1 MYKSYHKHRIFF
13 IFLHNIFYFLILL
26 TSFELYF
33 KKCSTDKKI
42 LEWSK
47 LRYSSLTR
55 VEEFFCSCSGL
66 DRYTKSIWVSL
77 SFFSKEDINKI
88 LEEFCNYRIKEF
100 KNYKKKYDT
109 DFLIRVVN
117 GVHQNEKKITKII
130 ESNLS
135 ENWLIDR
142 VDLTMKAI
150 ISLAIYEL
158 ISYENIPLQ
167 VIINEYVS
175 IANQYLDKSNT
186 GFINGILDNIAKNIR
201 KS

>member
-1 MYKSYHKHRIFF
+1 M
-13 IFLHNIFYFLILL
+13 L
-26 TSFELYF
+26 FEPFF
-33 KKCSTDKKI
+33 KKNLKT
-42 LEWSK
+42 L
-47 LRYSSLTR
+47 SSSESL
-55 VEEFFCSCSGL
+55 VLNKFFFSGL
-66 DRYTKSIWVSL
+66 
-77 SFFSKEDINKI
+77 FSKDDINKI

-100 KNYKKKYDT
+100 KNYKKRYDT
-109 DFLIRVVN
+109 DFLKKVVV
-117 GVHQNEKKITKII
+117 GVYQNEKKITKMI
-130 ESNLS
+130 ECNLS

-167 VIINEYVS
+167 VIVNEYVS

>member
-1 MYKSYHKHRIFF
+1 MEARR
-13 IFLHNIFYFLILL
+13 N
-26 TSFELYF
+26 TR
-33 KKCSTDKKI
+33 KI
-42 LEWSK
+42 A
-47 LRYSSLTR
+47 
-55 VEEFFCSCSGL
+55 VQAVFQF
-66 DRYTKSIWVSL
+66 
-77 SFFSKEDINKI
+77 FFSKEDINKI

-109 DFLIRVVN
+109 DFFKKVVV
-117 GVHQNEKKITKII
+117 GVHQNEKEITKMI
-130 ESNLS
+130 ECNLS

-158 ISYENIPLQ
+158 MSYENIPLQ

>member
-1 MYKSYHKHRIFF
+1 MEARR
-13 IFLHNIFYFLILL
+13 N
-26 TSFELYF
+26 TR
-33 KKCSTDKKI
+33 KI
-42 LEWSK
+42 A
-47 LRYSSLTR
+47 
-55 VEEFFCSCSGL
+55 VQAVFQF
-66 DRYTKSIWVSL
+66 
-77 SFFSKEDINKI
+77 FFSKEDINKI

-100 KNYKKKYDT
+100 KNYKKRYDT
-109 DFLIRVVN
+109 DFLKKVVV
-117 GVHQNEKKITKII
+117 GVYQNEKKITKMI
-130 ESNLS
+130 ECNLS

>member
-1 MYKSYHKHRIFF
+1 MEVRR
-13 IFLHNIFYFLILL
+13 N
-26 TSFELYF
+26 TR
-33 KKCSTDKKI
+33 KI
-42 LEWSK
+42 A
-47 LRYSSLTR
+47 
-55 VEEFFCSCSGL
+55 VQAVFQF
-66 DRYTKSIWVSL
+66 
-77 SFFSKEDINKI
+77 FFSKEDVNKI

-109 DFLIRVVN
+109 NFLKKVVV
-117 GVHQNEKKITKII
+117 GVHKNEEKITNII
-130 ESNLS
+130 ECNLS

-158 ISYENIPLQ
+158 ISYEKIPLQ

-175 IANQYLDKSNT
+175 IANQYLDKRNT

-201 KS
+201 KPKYG

>member
-1 MYKSYHKHRIFF
+1 MEARR
-13 IFLHNIFYFLILL
+13 N
-26 TSFELYF
+26 TR
-33 KKCSTDKKI
+33 KI
-42 LEWSK
+42 A
-47 LRYSSLTR
+47 
-55 VEEFFCSCSGL
+55 VQAVFQF
-66 DRYTKSIWVSL
+66 
-77 SFFSKEDINKI
+77 FFSKEDVNKI

-109 DFLIRVVN
+109 NFLKKVVV
-117 GVHQNEKKITKII
+117 GVHQNEEKITNKI
-130 ESNLS
+130 ECNLS

-158 ISYENIPLQ
+158 ISYQKIPLQ

-175 IANQYLDKSNT
+175 IANQYLDKRNT

-201 KS
+201 NPKYG

>member
-1 MYKSYHKHRIFF
+1 MEARR
-13 IFLHNIFYFLILL
+13 N
-26 TSFELYF
+26 TR
-33 KKCSTDKKI
+33 KI
-42 LEWSK
+42 A
-47 LRYSSLTR
+47 
-55 VEEFFCSCSGL
+55 VQAVFQF
-66 DRYTKSIWVSL
+66 
-77 SFFSKEDINKI
+77 FFSKEDVNKI

-109 DFLIRVVN
+109 DFLKKVVV
-117 GVHQNEKKITKII
+117 GVHQNEKKITKMI
-130 ESNLS
+130 ECHLS

-158 ISYENIPLQ
+158 MSYQNIPLQ

>member
-1 MYKSYHKHRIFF
+1 MEARRNTRKIAVQAIFQF
-13 IFLHNIFYFLILL
+13 
-26 TSFELYF
+26 
-33 KKCSTDKKI
+33 
-42 LEWSK
+42 
-47 LRYSSLTR
+47 
-55 VEEFFCSCSGL
+55 
-66 DRYTKSIWVSL
+66 
-77 SFFSKEDINKI
+77 FFSKEDVNKI

-100 KNYKKKYDT
+100 KNYKKKYDI
-109 DFLIRVVN
+109 DFLKKVVV
-117 GVHQNEKKITKII
+117 GVHQNEKKITNMI
-130 ESNLS
+130 ECNLS

-167 VIINEYVS
+167 VIIHEYVS
-175 IANQYLDKSNT
+175 IANQYLDTSNT

>member
-1 MYKSYHKHRIFF
+1 MEARRHTR
-13 IFLHNIFYFLILL
+13 
-26 TSFELYF
+26 
-33 KKCSTDKKI
+33 KI
-42 LEWSK
+42 A
-47 LRYSSLTR
+47 
-55 VEEFFCSCSGL
+55 VQAVFQF
-66 DRYTKSIWVSL
+66 
-77 SFFSKEDINKI
+77 FFSKEDIDKI

-109 DFLIRVVN
+109 DFLKKVVV
-117 GVHQNEKKITKII
+117 GVHQNEKKITKMI
-130 ESNLS
+130 ECNLS

-158 ISYENIPLQ
+158 MSYENIPLQ

-175 IANQYLDKSNT
+175 IANQYLDKNNT
-186 GFINGILDNIAKNIR
+186 GFINGILDNIDKNIR

>member
-1 MYKSYHKHRIFF
+1 MEARR
-13 IFLHNIFYFLILL
+13 N
-26 TSFELYF
+26 TR
-33 KKCSTDKKI
+33 KI
-42 LEWSK
+42 A
-47 LRYSSLTR
+47 
-55 VEEFFCSCSGL
+55 VQAVFQF
-66 DRYTKSIWVSL
+66 
-77 SFFSKEDINKI
+77 FFSKEDVNKI

-100 KNYKKKYDT
+100 KNYKKKYDI
-109 DFLIRVVN
+109 DFLKKVVV
-117 GVHQNEKKITKII
+117 GVYHNEKKITEMI
-130 ESNLS
+130 ECNLS

-158 ISYENIPLQ
+158 MIYENIPLQ

>member
-1 MYKSYHKHRIFF
+1 MEIRR
-13 IFLHNIFYFLILL
+13 N
-26 TSFELYF
+26 TR
-33 KKCSTDKKI
+33 KI
-42 LEWSK
+42 A
-47 LRYSSLTR
+47 
-55 VEEFFCSCSGL
+55 VQAVFQF
-66 DRYTKSIWVSL
+66 
-77 SFFSKEDINKI
+77 FFSKEDVNKI
-88 LEEFCNYRIKEF
+88 LEEFCSYRIKEF

-109 DFLIRVVN
+109 NFLKKVVV
-117 GVHQNEKKITKII
+117 GVHQNEEKITKII
-130 ESNLS
+130 ERNLS

-158 ISYENIPLQ
+158 MSYEKIPLQ

>member
-1 MYKSYHKHRIFF
+1 MEARR
-13 IFLHNIFYFLILL
+13 N
-26 TSFELYF
+26 TR
-33 KKCSTDKKI
+33 KI
-42 LEWSK
+42 A
-47 LRYSSLTR
+47 
-55 VEEFFCSCSGL
+55 VQAVFQF
-66 DRYTKSIWVSL
+66 
-77 SFFSKEDINKI
+77 FFSKEDVHKI

-109 DFLIRVVN
+109 DFLKKVVV
-117 GVHQNEKKITKII
+117 GVHQNEKKITKMI
-130 ESNLS
+130 ECNLS

-158 ISYENIPLQ
+158 MSYENIPLQ

>member
-1 MYKSYHKHRIFF
+1 MVARR
-13 IFLHNIFYFLILL
+13 N
-26 TSFELYF
+26 TR
-33 KKCSTDKKI
+33 KI
-42 LEWSK
+42 A
-47 LRYSSLTR
+47 
-55 VEEFFCSCSGL
+55 VQAVFQF
-66 DRYTKSIWVSL
+66 
-77 SFFSKEDINKI
+77 FFSKEDVNKI

-100 KNYKKKYDT
+100 KNYKKKYDI
-109 DFLIRVVN
+109 DFLKKVVV
-117 GVHQNEKKITKII
+117 GVHQNEKKITNMI
-130 ESNLS
+130 ECNLS

-158 ISYENIPLQ
+158 MSYENIPLQ

>member
-1 MYKSYHKHRIFF
+1 MEARR
-13 IFLHNIFYFLILL
+13 N
-26 TSFELYF
+26 TR
-33 KKCSTDKKI
+33 KI
-42 LEWSK
+42 A
-47 LRYSSLTR
+47 
-55 VEEFFCSCSGL
+55 VQAVFQF
-66 DRYTKSIWVSL
+66 
-77 SFFSKEDINKI
+77 FFSKEDVNKI

-109 DFLIRVVN
+109 DFLKKIVV
-117 GVHQNEKKITKII
+117 GVHQNEKKITNMI
-130 ESNLS
+130 ECNLS

-142 VDLTMKAI
+142 LDLTMKAI

-158 ISYENIPLQ
+158 MSYDNIPLQ

-201 KS
+201 KTSHG

>member
-1 MYKSYHKHRIFF
+1 MEIRR
-13 IFLHNIFYFLILL
+13 N
-26 TSFELYF
+26 TR
-33 KKCSTDKKI
+33 KI
-42 LEWSK
+42 A
-47 LRYSSLTR
+47 
-55 VEEFFCSCSGL
+55 VQAVFQF
-66 DRYTKSIWVSL
+66 
-77 SFFSKEDINKI
+77 FFSKEDVNKI

-109 DFLIRVVN
+109 NFLKKVVV
-117 GVHQNEKKITKII
+117 GVHQNEEKITKII
-130 ESNLS
+130 EHNLS

-158 ISYENIPLQ
+158 ISYEKIPLQ

-175 IANQYLDKSNT
+175 IANQYLDKRNT

-201 KS
+201 KPKYG

>member
-1 MYKSYHKHRIFF
+1 MEARRNTR
-13 IFLHNIFYFLILL
+13 NIAVQAVFQF
-26 TSFELYF
+26 
-33 KKCSTDKKI
+33 
-42 LEWSK
+42 
-47 LRYSSLTR
+47 
-55 VEEFFCSCSGL
+55 
-66 DRYTKSIWVSL
+66 
-77 SFFSKEDINKI
+77 FFSKEDINKI

-109 DFLIRVVN
+109 DFLKKVVV
-117 GVHQNEKKITKII
+117 GVHQNEKKITKMI
-130 ESNLS
+130 ECHLS

-158 ISYENIPLQ
+158 MIYENIPLQ
-167 VIINEYVS
+167 VIVNEYVS

>member
-1 MYKSYHKHRIFF
+1 MEARR
-13 IFLHNIFYFLILL
+13 N
-26 TSFELYF
+26 TR
-33 KKCSTDKKI
+33 KI
-42 LEWSK
+42 A
-47 LRYSSLTR
+47 
-55 VEEFFCSCSGL
+55 VQAVFQF
-66 DRYTKSIWVSL
+66 
-77 SFFSKEDINKI
+77 FFSKEDVNKI
-88 LEEFCNYRIKEF
+88 LEEFCDYRIKEF

-109 DFLIRVVN
+109 DFFKKVVV
-117 GVHQNEKKITKII
+117 GVYQNEKKITKMI
-130 ESNLS
+130 ECNLS

-158 ISYENIPLQ
+158 LSYENIPLQ

>member
-1 MYKSYHKHRIFF
+1 MEARR
-13 IFLHNIFYFLILL
+13 N
-26 TSFELYF
+26 TR
-33 KKCSTDKKI
+33 KI
-42 LEWSK
+42 A
-47 LRYSSLTR
+47 
-55 VEEFFCSCSGL
+55 VQAVFQF
-66 DRYTKSIWVSL
+66 
-77 SFFSKEDINKI
+77 FFSKEDVNKI

-100 KNYKKKYDT
+100 RNYKKRYDT
-109 DFLIRVVN
+109 DFFKKVVI
-117 GVHQNEKKITKII
+117 GVYQNEKKITKMI
-130 ESNLS
+130 ECNLS
-135 ENWLIDR
+135 ENWLINR

-158 ISYENIPLQ
+158 MSFENVPLQ

>member
-1 MYKSYHKHRIFF
+1 MEAKR
-13 IFLHNIFYFLILL
+13 N
-26 TSFELYF
+26 TR
-33 KKCSTDKKI
+33 KI
-42 LEWSK
+42 A
-47 LRYSSLTR
+47 
-55 VEEFFCSCSGL
+55 VQAVFQF
-66 DRYTKSIWVSL
+66 
-77 SFFSKEDINKI
+77 FFSKEDINKI

-100 KNYKKKYDT
+100 KNYKKKYDI
-109 DFLIRVVN
+109 DFFKKVVV
-117 GVHQNEKKITKII
+117 GVYQNEKKITEMI
-130 ESNLS
+130 ECNLS

>member
-1 MYKSYHKHRIFF
+1 MEARR
-13 IFLHNIFYFLILL
+13 N
-26 TSFELYF
+26 TR
-33 KKCSTDKKI
+33 KI
-42 LEWSK
+42 A
-47 LRYSSLTR
+47 
-55 VEEFFCSCSGL
+55 VQAVFQF
-66 DRYTKSIWVSL
+66 
-77 SFFSKEDINKI
+77 FFSKEDINKI

-100 KNYKKKYDT
+100 KNYKKRYDT
-109 DFLIRVVN
+109 DFLKKVVV
-117 GVHQNEKKITKII
+117 GVYQNEKKITKII
-130 ESNLS
+130 ECNLS

-158 ISYENIPLQ
+158 MSYENIPLQ

>member
-1 MYKSYHKHRIFF
+1 MEARR
-13 IFLHNIFYFLILL
+13 N
-26 TSFELYF
+26 TR
-33 KKCSTDKKI
+33 KI
-42 LEWSK
+42 A
-47 LRYSSLTR
+47 
-55 VEEFFCSCSGL
+55 VQAVFQF
-66 DRYTKSIWVSL
+66 
-77 SFFSKEDINKI
+77 FFSKEDVNKI

-109 DFLIRVVN
+109 DFLKKVVV
-117 GVHQNEKKITKII
+117 GVHQNEKKITNMI
-130 ESNLS
+130 ECNLS

-158 ISYENIPLQ
+158 MSYENIPLQ

-186 GFINGILDNIAKNIR
+186 GFINGILDNIGKNIR

>member
-1 MYKSYHKHRIFF
+1 MEARR
-13 IFLHNIFYFLILL
+13 N
-26 TSFELYF
+26 TR
-33 KKCSTDKKI
+33 KI
-42 LEWSK
+42 A
-47 LRYSSLTR
+47 
-55 VEEFFCSCSGL
+55 VQAVFQF
-66 DRYTKSIWVSL
+66 
-77 SFFSKEDINKI
+77 FFSKEDINKI

-100 KNYKKKYDT
+100 KNYKKRYDT
-109 DFLIRVVN
+109 DFLKKVVV
-117 GVHQNEKKITKII
+117 GVYQNEKKITKII
-130 ESNLS
+130 ECNLS

-175 IANQYLDKSNT
+175 IANQYLDTSNT

>member
-1 MYKSYHKHRIFF
+1 MEIRR
-13 IFLHNIFYFLILL
+13 N
-26 TSFELYF
+26 TR
-33 KKCSTDKKI
+33 KI
-42 LEWSK
+42 A
-47 LRYSSLTR
+47 
-55 VEEFFCSCSGL
+55 VQAVFQF
-66 DRYTKSIWVSL
+66 
-77 SFFSKEDINKI
+77 FFSKEDVNKI

-100 KNYKKKYDT
+100 KNYKKRYDT
-109 DFLIRVVN
+109 DFLKKVVV
-117 GVHQNEKKITKII
+117 GVYQNEKKIIKII